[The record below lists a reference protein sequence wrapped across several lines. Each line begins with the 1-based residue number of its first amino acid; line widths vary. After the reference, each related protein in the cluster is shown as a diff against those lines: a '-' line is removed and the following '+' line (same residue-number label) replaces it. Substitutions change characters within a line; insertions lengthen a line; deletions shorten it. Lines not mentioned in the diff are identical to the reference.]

1 MNEVK
6 GSIEVGKL
14 ADFCIIEDD
23 IISVDLNKI
32 SEIPIPMTIIA
43 ARSSLRSG
51 RRFLLSCKKL
61 IGSSNGFDL
70 MTM

>member
-6 GSIEVGKL
+6 DSIEVDKL

-32 SEIPIPMTIIA
+32 SEIPILMTIVG
-43 ARSSLRSG
+43 ARSSLRSAPEL
-51 RRFLLSCKKL
+51 FVEL
-61 IGSSNGFDL
+61 
-70 MTM
+70 